1 MEQKI
6 KQGEQLNQ
14 QYTVIY
20 DGGSFHSRGGE
31 APVLAASLSC
41 PEGKRYGA
49 LCSIGFILGTLALV
63 LYYCVISIHNDAL
76 LAFLGL
82 SGLGAVLEE
91 SAAAYVLAWGVCIV
105 LALMPVYCLFEKYDR
120 KYTRLDV
127 FTGMTMTYFAYHMGL
142 PPLRNRST
150 PGHVSDGQLFAAVS
164 VAKIKAAKTF
174 FSGLIRVHI
183 LTEGEPESIFSDR
196 NGFQKKILLS
206 EGDYGRL
213 KKYLAGYK
221 VKYEEKL

>member
-1 MEQKI
+1 MFFAGCSFCTLP
-6 KQGEQLNQ
+6 QGSVPEI
-14 QYTVIY
+14 T
-20 DGGSFHSRGGE
+20 F
-31 APVLAASLSC
+31 SC
-41 PEGKRYGA
+41 PEGKRYGN
-49 LCSIGFILGTLALV
+49 LYSIGFILGILALV
-63 LYYCVISIHNDAL
+63 LYYCVIIIRDDAL
-76 LAFLGL
+76 LTFLGM

-91 SAAAYVLAWGVCIV
+91 SAAAYALAWVLGLVLAFP
-105 LALMPVYCLFEKYDR
+105 AVYCLFEKYDR

-127 FTGMTMTYFAYHMGL
+127 FTGRTMTYFAYHIGL

-150 PGHVSDGQLFAAVS
+150 PGHVSGGQLFAAVS

-183 LTEGEPESIFSDR
+183 LKEGEPESIFSDR

-206 EGDYGRL
+206 EGDYGKL